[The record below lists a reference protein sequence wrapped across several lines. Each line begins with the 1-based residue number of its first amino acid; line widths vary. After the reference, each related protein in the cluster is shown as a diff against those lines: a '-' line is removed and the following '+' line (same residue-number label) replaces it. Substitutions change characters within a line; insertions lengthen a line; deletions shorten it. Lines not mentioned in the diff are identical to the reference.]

1 MLQAGLDVPVGTT
14 NGNQTFAQMEQY
26 KDFLPKQLY
35 IPTSA
40 FPKHDNL
47 YKLDPRVEAE
57 QGRFYAALDAAK
69 VKADNMSALSWD
81 PAMLVITALRKLGPK
96 ATAEQVRDWIAGQ
109 TDYAGIN
116 GLYNFKEVPQRG
128 VTVKNA
134 VVTLWDPAAQNWTVV
149 SQPTGVPVQK

>member
-26 KDFLPKQLY
+26 KDFLPKTLY

-40 FPKHDNL
+40 FPKHDGL
-47 YKLDPRVEAE
+47 FKLDPRVEAE
-57 QGRFYAALDAAK
+57 QAKFYAALDKVK
-69 VKADNMSALSWD
+69 VKADNMAALSWD
-81 PAMLVITALRKLGPK
+81 PGILVVSALRALGPK
-96 ATAEQVRDWIAGQ
+96 ATAEQVRDWIASQ
-109 TDYAGIN
+109 TDFAGIN

-134 VVTLWDPAAQNWTVV
+134 VVTLWDPTVQNWTVV